1 MGFSPCRVLLKFETK
16 FFCGLFIAQP
26 NPSHLGSEPIPA
38 WGMRPSAYMPHCD
51 SSGNRCGRIQM
62 PGLLVDFS
70 NELADAV
77 ERAGASV
84 ISVPD
89 GGREG
94 VSGTI
99 WRDGVAVVVEHTIR
113 DMDEVAVVLPS
124 GESVKGTVAGRDYG
138 TDIAVLKIP
147 ASGASAV
154 IADEANA
161 RVGEIVLS
169 VGRRKDEGLA
179 ATYGLISAIGGPW
192 RTGQGARIDRWF
204 RLDLN
209 PFPGFSGGPVV
220 NVRGEAIGM
229 ATSGPRR
236 SAATIPASTVN
247 RVVDQLL
254 QHGRIARGYLGIGIQ
269 PVAFPEGAA
278 RDLGVEG
285 GRGLLGVMLEPNGP
299 AANAGVL
306 LGDIVV
312 RVDGS
317 ELRGAHSLQSGLDSE
332 KVGHPVAVDVVRG
345 GKIVSLNVVVGEKPA
360 R

>member
-1 MGFSPCRVLLKFETK
+1 
-16 FFCGLFIAQP
+16 
-26 NPSHLGSEPIPA
+26 
-38 WGMRPSAYMPHCD
+38 
-51 SSGNRCGRIQM
+51 M
-62 PGLLVDFS
+62 PGFLVDFS
-70 NELADAV
+70 NELANAV

-84 ISVPD
+84 ISVPE

-99 WRDGVAVVVEHTIR
+99 WREGVAITAEHTIHGL
-113 DMDEVAVVLPS
+113 DEVTVVLPS
-124 GESVKGTVAGRDYG
+124 GETTTAPVAGRDYG
-138 TDIAVLKIP
+138 TDIAVLKV
-147 ASGASAV
+147 SGAAAGT
-154 IADEANA
+154 ILTDEAQT

-169 VGRRKDEGLA
+169 VGRRREEGLA
-179 ATYGLISAIGGPW
+179 ATYGMISAIGGPW
-192 RTGQGARIDRWF
+192 RTEAGARIDRWL

-220 NVRGEAIGM
+220 NARGEVIGM

-254 QHGRIARGYLGIGIQ
+254 QRGHIARGYFGIGVQ

-278 RDLGVEG
+278 RSLGLETERGILVVMVEPG
-285 GRGLLGVMLEPNGP
+285 GP

-312 RVDGS
+312 RIDGS
-317 ELRGAHSLQSGLDSE
+317 AVRGAHSLQPALDSD
-332 KVGHPVAVDVVRG
+332 KIGHSAVVDLVRG
-345 GKIVSLNVVVGEKPA
+345 GKLVQLNVVVGERPQK
-360 R
+360 

>member
-1 MGFSPCRVLLKFETK
+1 
-16 FFCGLFIAQP
+16 
-26 NPSHLGSEPIPA
+26 
-38 WGMRPSAYMPHCD
+38 MRSLAYMSHCD
-51 SSGNRCGRIQM
+51 SSGNRRGRIQV

-70 NELADAV
+70 NELANAV

-84 ISVPD
+84 ISVPE

-99 WRDGVAVVVEHTIR
+99 WRDGVAIVVEHTIR
-113 DMDEVAVVLPS
+113 DVDEVAVVLPS

-138 TDIAVLKIP
+138 TDIAVLKMP
-147 ASGASAV
+147 GSGASAV
-154 IADEANA
+154 IADESQR

-192 RTGQGARIDRWF
+192 RSEQGARIDRWL

-209 PFPGFSGGPVV
+209 PFPGFSGGAVV
-220 NVRGEAIGM
+220 TARGEVIGM

-236 SAATIPASTVN
+236 SAATIPASTVT

-254 QHGRIARGYLGIGIQ
+254 QRGRIARGDLGVGVQ

-278 RDLGVEG
+278 RSLG
-285 GRGLLGVMLEPNGP
+285 LET
-299 AANAGVL
+299 
-306 LGDIVV
+306 
-312 RVDGS
+312 
-317 ELRGAHSLQSGLDSE
+317 
-332 KVGHPVAVDVVRG
+332 
-345 GKIVSLNVVVGEKPA
+345 
-360 R
+360 

>member
-1 MGFSPCRVLLKFETK
+1 MSGF
-16 FFCGLFIAQP
+16 
-26 NPSHLGSEPIPA
+26 
-38 WGMRPSAYMPHCD
+38 
-51 SSGNRCGRIQM
+51 
-62 PGLLVDFS
+62 LVDFS
-70 NELADAV
+70 NELANAV

-84 ISVPD
+84 ISVPE

-99 WRDGVAVVVEHTIR
+99 WRDGVAITSEHTIR
-113 DMDEVAVVLPS
+113 GLDEVTVVMPS
-124 GESVKGTVAGRDYG
+124 GETVTAAVTGRDFG
-138 TDIAVLKIP
+138 TDIAVLKVP
-147 ASGASAV
+147 GGAASAV
-154 IADEANA
+154 IADESQS

-169 VGRRKDEGLA
+169 VGRRKEEGLA

-192 RTGQGARIDRWF
+192 RSEQGARIDRWL

-220 NVRGEAIGM
+220 NARGEVIGM

-254 QHGRIARGYLGIGIQ
+254 RHGRIARGYFGVGVQ

-278 RDLGVEG
+278 RPLGVEG
-285 GRGLLGVMLEPNGP
+285 DRGLLVVMVEPRGP
-299 AANAGVL
+299 AGNAGVL

-312 RVDGS
+312 RIDGG
-317 ELRGAHSLQSGLDSE
+317 ELRGAHSLRAALDPE
-332 KVGHPVAVDVVRG
+332 KVGHPVTVDIFRA
-345 GKIVSLNVVVGEKPA
+345 GKLVQLNVVVGERPEK
-360 R
+360 

>member
-1 MGFSPCRVLLKFETK
+1 MSGF
-16 FFCGLFIAQP
+16 
-26 NPSHLGSEPIPA
+26 
-38 WGMRPSAYMPHCD
+38 
-51 SSGNRCGRIQM
+51 
-62 PGLLVDFS
+62 LVDFS
-70 NELADAV
+70 NELANAV

-84 ISVPD
+84 ISVPE

-99 WRDGVAVVVEHTIR
+99 WRDGVAITSEHTIR
-113 DMDEVAVVLPS
+113 GLDEVTVVMPS
-124 GESVKGTVAGRDYG
+124 GETVTAAVTGRDFG
-138 TDIAVLKIP
+138 TDIAVLKVP
-147 ASGASAV
+147 GGAASAV
-154 IADEANA
+154 IADESQS

-169 VGRRKDEGLA
+169 VGRRKEEGLA

-192 RTGQGARIDRWF
+192 RSEQGARIDRWL

-220 NVRGEAIGM
+220 NARGEVIGM

-254 QHGRIARGYLGIGIQ
+254 RHGRIARGYFGVGVQ

-278 RDLGVEG
+278 RPLGVEG
-285 GRGLLGVMLEPNGP
+285 DRGLLVVMVEPRGP
-299 AANAGVL
+299 AGNAGVL

-312 RVDGS
+312 RIDGG
-317 ELRGAHSLQSGLDSE
+317 ELRGAHSLQAALDPE
-332 KVGHPVAVDVVRG
+332 KVGQ
-345 GKIVSLNVVVGEKPA
+345 LNVVVGERPEK
-360 R
+360 